1 MGFNFPLALGILLIG
16 HAAFSATHFKSLID
30 GILLPSSILLP
41 PLDVYIEALGF
52 VLSLIGVVMDTPALQ
67 PISLSEDP
75 QLREEFFE
83 ARPEFL
89 VFPVVSSEKK
99 TI

>member
-1 MGFNFPLALGILLIG
+1 MQNTTENIV
-16 HAAFSATHFKSLID
+16 KSLID

-41 PLDVYIEALGF
+41 PLDVYIEAALGF